1 MNYNEVGKQI
11 ITQLGGEGNVS
22 TITHCYTRLRLTL
35 KDENKVNV
43 KEIDKIEGVLK
54 TVKSVGQFQIVLGNN
69 VTKVYEAILADT
81 SLKISV
87 PTEEKEQKKSVFSKV
102 IDTIAGIFTPCIGI
116 MAACGMIA
124 GLLVIFTKM
133 GLLTAES
140 GTYQVYNI
148 IANAAT
154 YFLPIILAISAS
166 KKFKTN
172 TMVSV
177 IIAASLIHPN
187 MVTFLATE
195 GAINFMGIK
204 IFPITYASSVFPIIL
219 SLWVLSYLEKFLN
232 KIVPEIVKI
241 VFVPLLS
248 LAVMVP
254 FTLLVFGP
262 IGNMLSLGLSN
273 MYTAIIGMS
282 PVLAGG
288 FLGGLWGIFVM
299 FGIHRTLI
307 PIGISD
313 MMATGA
319 TSLFAFTGMT
329 AFAQAGAALGVAIR
343 TKDKAMKT
351 AATSGTITGLLGISE
366 PAIYGVNLK
375 YKRPMIYG
383 IIGGALGG
391 MIAGFGGA
399 KAYAPGMASV
409 ITLPIFI
416 GNGFMY
422 FLIAIVVAFVSSC
435 LLTVILGFKEIGKQD
450 SNEEA
455 TNTEKKNK
463 NLNQINKI
471 SVMSP
476 ISGTCIKLEEVPDT
490 TFASKVI
497 GEGLA
502 ILPEEGIVYAPF
514 NGIVTGIFHTN
525 HAIGLTN
532 QDGVEVLIHI
542 GIDTV
547 NLQGK
552 YYRCFVEQGAKVAC
566 GDKLIEFDID
576 NIKKAG
582 YQIVTPIVVT
592 NSSEFLEVVASGS
605 SSLCAGDLAISVIK

>member
-11 ITQLGGEGNVS
+11 IQHLGGEGNVAS
-22 TITHCYTRLRLTL
+22 IAHCYTRLRLTL
-35 KDENKVNV
+35 KDESKANI

-81 SLKISV
+81 SLENSV
-87 PTEEKEQKKSVFSKV
+87 SSEQKEEKKSIFSKV

-124 GLLVIFTKM
+124 GIMVIFTKM

-140 GTYQVYNI
+140 GTYQVYNV
-148 IANAAT
+148 IANTAT
-154 YFLPIILAISAS
+154 YFLPIVLAISAS

-177 IIAASLIHPN
+177 IIAASLIHPD
-187 MVTFLATE
+187 MVKFLATE
-195 GAINFMGIK
+195 GPINFMGIK
-204 IFPITYASSVFPIIL
+204 IFSITYASSVFPIIL
-219 SLWVLSYLEKFLN
+219 SLWILSYLEKLLN

-241 VFVPLLS
+241 VFVPLIS
-248 LAVMVP
+248 LGVMVP

-273 MYTAIIGMS
+273 VYTAITGMS

-313 MMATGA
+313 MMATGS

-375 YKRPMIYG
+375 YKKPMIYG
-383 IIGGALGG
+383 IIGGTLGG

-399 KAYAPGMASV
+399 KAYAPGMASL

-422 FLIAIVVAFVSSC
+422 FLIGIGVAFVSAC
-435 LLTVILGFKEIGKQD
+435 LLTVVLGFKEDRNQN
-450 SNEEA
+450 SNEIS
-455 TNTEKKNK
+455 TNVEKKNSK
-463 NLNQINKI
+463 INETNKI

-476 ISGTCIKLEEVPDT
+476 MSGTCVKLEDVSDA

-497 GEGLA
+497 GEGVA
-502 ILPEEGIVYAPF
+502 ILPDEGTVYAPF
-514 NGIVTGIFHTN
+514 DCVVSSIFPTK

-532 QDGVEVLIHI
+532 PDGVEVLIHI
-542 GIDTV
+542 GLDTV
-547 NLQGK
+547 NLKGE
-552 YYRCFVEQGAKVAC
+552 YYSCFVEQGANVVC
-566 GDKLIEFDID
+566 GDKLIAFDID
-576 NIKKAG
+576 HIKKAG
-582 YQIVTPIVVT
+582 YEIVTPIVVT
-592 NSSEFLEVVASGS
+592 NSSEFLDVVVVNS